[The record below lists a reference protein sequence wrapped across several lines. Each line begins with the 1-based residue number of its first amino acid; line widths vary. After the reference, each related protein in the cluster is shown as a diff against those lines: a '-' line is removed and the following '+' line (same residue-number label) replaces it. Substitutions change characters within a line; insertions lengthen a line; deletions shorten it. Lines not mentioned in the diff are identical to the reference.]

1 MSAATV
7 PAPSVSA
14 LVNIDPRN
22 LRPVAK
28 GSWAL
33 YDLANTIWSYAVF
46 SRAIGLYLVDKLGS
60 GDGNLW
66 LQIAVAVSVSINA
79 LVSPFLG
86 ALSDRY
92 GRRLP
97 FLFVFTIMACLPA
110 MAIPYVDVPLGIALF
125 CVANFGYQSAL
136 IYYDA
141 TLKLVSTPAN
151 RGWISGVGNAVG
163 YMGTVLIAIILLVT
177 GLNAAQTFVVA
188 PILFLALSAPVF
200 LVLKEDGVRG
210 GTGASMGAAWSQT
223 WRTLRSLRQY
233 PGLGR
238 FLAARFFYTD
248 SLATSI
254 TVMTVFAVEAIGF
267 GEAES
272 NLVFLGLTVAAIIG
286 GFMWGRL
293 TDHWGPKRTL
303 FIVLCTWAVA
313 LVIGGAFL
321 AKVPFLIAGIL
332 IGSGFS
338 GMQVADRVL
347 MYRLSPPE
355 RLGEFYGLYGL
366 VGKGSQVIGGLV
378 YGLTLFLL
386 FDSLGTGAYQ
396 VGIMTLLVTMLIGL
410 FLVRGVPEKR
420 EG

>member
-1 MSAATV
+1 MTAATTE
-7 PAPSVSA
+7 
-14 LVNIDPRN
+14 LTDLERRN
-22 LRPVAK
+22 HRRVAR

-46 SRAIGLYLVDKLGS
+46 SRAIGLYLVAELGS
-60 GDGNLW
+60 GEGNLW
-66 LQIAVAVSVSINA
+66 LQIAVAVSVTLNA
-79 LVSPFLG
+79 AVSPFLG
-86 ALSDRY
+86 AISDRY

-97 FLFVFTIMACLPA
+97 FLLVFTLMACLPA
-110 MAIPYVDVPLGIALF
+110 MAVPFVDVPLGILLF
-125 CVANFGYQSAL
+125 CVANFGYQAAL

-141 TLKLVSTPAN
+141 TLRLVSTPEN
-151 RGWISGVGNAVG
+151 RGWMSGVGNAVG
-163 YMGTVLIAIILLVT
+163 YMGTVLIVVILLVT
-177 GLNAAQTFVVA
+177 GLNVTLTFVVA
-188 PILFLALSAPVF
+188 PLLFLALATPVF
-200 LVLKEDGVRG
+200 LILREDGIRQRD
-210 GTGASMGAAWSQT
+210 ASPMGAAWSQT
-223 WRTLRSLRQY
+223 WRTLRSLREY

-248 SLATSI
+248 ALATSI

-267 GEAES
+267 GETEV
-272 NLVFLGLTVAAIIG
+272 NVVFLGLTLAAIAG
-286 GFMWGRL
+286 GFMWGKL
-293 TDHWGPKRTL
+293 TDRWGPKRTL
-303 FIVLCTWAVA
+303 FVVLCTWAVA

-321 AKVPFLIAGIL
+321 EKVPFILAGIL

-366 VGKGSQVIGGLV
+366 VGKGSQVIGGLI

-386 FDSLGTGAYQ
+386 FDSIGTAAYQ
-396 VGIMTLLVTMLIGL
+396 VGIGTLVVTMLIGMY
-410 FLVRGVPEKR
+410 LVRGVPEKR

>member
-1 MSAATV
+1 MSAQPIPATRDRT
-7 PAPSVSA
+7 PT
-14 LVNIDPRN
+14 IDPRN
-22 LRPVAK
+22 LRPIAR

-46 SRAIGLYLVDKLGS
+46 SRAIGLFLVDKLGS
-60 GDGNLW
+60 GNGNLW
-66 LQIAVAVSVSINA
+66 LQISVAVSVTINA
-79 LVSPFLG
+79 ILSPFMG

-97 FLFVFTIMACLPA
+97 FLFGFTVLACLPA
-110 MAIPYVDVPLGIALF
+110 MAIPFVSVPLGIALF
-125 CVANFGYQSAL
+125 CVANFGYQAAL

-141 TLKLVSTPAN
+141 TLKLVSTPQD
-151 RGWISGVGNAVG
+151 RGWMSGVGNAVG
-163 YMGTVLIAIILLVT
+163 YMGTVLIVVILLLT
-177 GLNAAQTFVVA
+177 GLNVAQTFVIA
-188 PILFLALSAPVF
+188 PILFLILATPMFLILREEGNQQPAAHPV
-200 LVLKEDGVRG
+200 
-210 GTGASMGAAWSQT
+210 GAAWSQT
-223 WRTLRSLRQY
+223 WRTVRSLREY

-248 SLATSI
+248 ALATSI
-254 TVMTVFAVEAIGF
+254 TIMTVFAVQAIGF
-267 GEAES
+267 GESES
-272 NLVFLGLTVAAIIG
+272 NLVFLGLTLAAIAG

-293 TDHWGPKRTL
+293 TDRWGPKQTL

-313 LVIGGAFL
+313 LAIGALFL

-366 VGKGSQVIGGLV
+366 VGKGSQVIGGLA

-386 FDSLGTGAYQ
+386 YDSLGNVAYQ
-396 VGIMTLLVTMLIGL
+396 IGIMTLLVTMVIGL
-410 FLVRGVPEKR
+410 LLVRGVPEKR

>member
-1 MSAATV
+1 MSAAPV
-7 PAPSVSA
+7 PAV
-14 LVNIDPRN
+14 DPRN
-22 LRPVAK
+22 LRPIAK
-28 GSWAL
+28 GSWAV

-46 SRAIGLYLVDKLGS
+46 SRAIGLFLVAKLGS

-66 LQIAVAVSVSINA
+66 LQVAVAVSVTINA

-97 FLFVFTIMACLPA
+97 FLFAFTLMACLPA
-110 MAIPYVDVPLGIALF
+110 MAIPFVDVPLGIALF

-141 TLKLVSTPAN
+141 TLRLVSTPEN
-151 RGWISGVGNAVG
+151 RGWMSGLGNAVG
-163 YMGTVLIAIILLVT
+163 YMGTVLIVVILLVT
-177 GLNAAQTFVVA
+177 GLNVATTFVVA
-188 PILFLALSAPVF
+188 PILFLVLATPVF
-200 LVLKEDGVRG
+200 LVLKEDGVRQVG
-210 GTGASMGAAWSQT
+210 GSPMGAAWSQT
-223 WRTLRSLRQY
+223 WRTLRSLRDY

-248 SLATSI
+248 ALATSI
-254 TVMTVFAVEAIGF
+254 TIMTVFAVEAIGF
-267 GEAES
+267 GESES
-272 NLVFLGLTVAAIIG
+272 NLVFLGLTLAAIAG

-293 TDHWGPKRTL
+293 TDRWGPKRTL
-303 FIVLCTWAVA
+303 FVVLCTWAVA
-313 LVIGGAFL
+313 LIIGGAFL
-321 AKVPFLIAGIL
+321 AKIPFIIAGIL

-347 MYRLSPPE
+347 MYRLSPPD

-386 FDSLGTGAYQ
+386 FDKIGTVAYQ
-396 VGIMTLLVTMLIGL
+396 VGIGTLVVTMLIGL
-410 FLVRGVPEKR
+410 ILVRGVPEQR